1 MSVDEDKTF
10 IFKLYV
16 FKNQKEAEIRKFGLK
31 TNELSFEKMEETLQ
45 AIFPNLNES
54 NFTLLWKGTFL
65 ISNFFLENCS
75 FLIITEI
82 IFWRIL
88 FVLFP
93 DQANDMITL
102 SSSKEFSTF
111 EEYITKS
118 IDDEIKLFIN
128 LENELFSIAKKF
140 DNLGLN
146 LNYTCKCCRKTIIP
160 KCLDCSKQN
169 LPQEHKILNIVDQS
183 LGNMNRSEDKSEV
196 KSINTLSAGKPINNQ
211 KASDSQSVGFSFNSG
226 NFSTA
231 SDHKKTP
238 IFGASPGSSTN
249 MFK

>member
-54 NFTLLWKGTFL
+54 NFTLLWK
-65 ISNFFLENCS
+65 
-75 FLIITEI
+75 
-82 IFWRIL
+82 
-88 FVLFP
+88 